1 MQLHD
6 NSLLKTQA
14 HIDGQWVDAD
24 SGETLAVVN
33 PANGETIAEVVK
45 CGTAE
50 TRRMI
55 EAAAVAKNSGLNPL
69 LKSAPRYCVAGLI
82 W

>member
-55 EAAAVAKNSGLNPL
+55 EAAAVAQKQWA
-69 LKSAPRYCVAGLI
+69 KSTIKERAL
-82 W
+82 